1 MSRTAAACI
10 FAATLLAG
18 CDAATRR
25 ATLESLTWNNMA
37 TRTTFATEE
46 ATYEIPFTRGV
57 IAIVATERGE
67 LRTYRLYPCQS
78 GTGVC
83 LNSPQ
88 GPSSSVQRGQRHY
101 IVAGPAGRTFF
112 LRPGGGGT
120 LRTPQGDA
128 PLTWNSYINGIPAWP
143 APIGIAASPT
153 AADQP
158 STRP

>member
-1 MSRTAAACI
+1 MPRTAPAFL
-10 FAATLLAG
+10 FAATVLAG
-18 CDAATRR
+18 CDAATTR
-25 ATLESLTWNNMA
+25 ATLESLTWD
-37 TRTTFATEE
+37 TVTTETAFATEE
-46 ATYEIPFTRGV
+46 ATFEIPFTRGV

-83 LNSPQ
+83 LNSPR
-88 GPSSSVQRGQRHY
+88 GPATAVQRGQRHY

-120 LRTPQGDA
+120 LRTPQGDV
-128 PLTWNSYINGIPAWP
+128 PLSWNSYINGIPAWP
-143 APIGIAASPT
+143 APIGIAVPPT
-153 AADQP
+153 AADQS